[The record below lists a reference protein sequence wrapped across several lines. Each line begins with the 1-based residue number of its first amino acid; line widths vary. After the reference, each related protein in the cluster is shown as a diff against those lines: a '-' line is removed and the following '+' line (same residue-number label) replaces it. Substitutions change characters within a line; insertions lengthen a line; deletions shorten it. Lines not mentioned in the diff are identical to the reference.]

1 MRFLPAIIV
10 LLALVMFMAGPG
22 RFKVGEQIGLVILGF
37 LILMGLF
44 ALAMSR
50 AL

>member
-1 MRFLPAIIV
+1 MRFLPAILV
-10 LLALVMFMAGPG
+10 LVALVMLMAGSN
-22 RFKVGEQIGLVILGF
+22 RIKVGEQIGLVILGF

-44 ALAMSR
+44 ALAVNR